1 MPTTCENSASMS
13 SQRLPVDLHAI
24 HDYILHAVVAT
35 SWTLLRRGLRYH
47 PRRDYHDPVALLLL
61 AARVLHARRA
71 SSMRRASSVRRA
83 SSPPCSRRA
92 TWDHLLLAR
101 SFVALAVDQPS
112 RIATSLLFLAL
123 RIAAISPP
131 LPTAA
136 PPQHHVV
143 PRGRVDECLEVRALP
158 RRPHGEPFQRHG
170 RQLRL
175 LHGAMPPAH
184 HQQPPQ
190 PAPPSHPAL
199 VFVWPLASVW
209 RASSA
214 ACLQLP
220 LLTSNIILAS
230 ARGAPINIVTGEE
243 ISGMCPQ
250 TPHSAA
256 VWGVG
261 GGCSPAPSTNMRLSP
276 WLIMALDITRGGG
289 TALFFL

>member
-47 PRRDYHDPVALLLL
+47 PRGDYHDPVALLLL

-101 SFVALAVDQPS
+101 SFVALAVDQPP

-158 RRPHGEPFQRHG
+158 RRPHGGPFQRHG

-184 HQQPPQ
+184 HQQTPP
-190 PAPPSHPAL
+190 PAPPPAPRARVCL
-199 VFVWPLASVW
+199 APCFGVACLFGRVPSAASSNFQYNISFCKRSPDKYSYGGGDKWHVPTNTAQRGSLGCGGGLQPRTKHQHAPLA
-209 RASSA
+209 
-214 ACLQLP
+214 
-220 LLTSNIILAS
+220 LAHHGS
-230 ARGAPINIVTGEE
+230 
-243 ISGMCPQ
+243 
-250 TPHSAA
+250 
-256 VWGVG
+256 
-261 GGCSPAPSTNMRLSP
+261 
-276 WLIMALDITRGGG
+276 
-289 TALFFL
+289 

>member
-1 MPTTCENSASMS
+1 MTRWRYS
-13 SQRLPVDLHAI
+13 SLPRESCML
-24 HDYILHAVVAT
+24 VV
-35 SWTLLRRGLRYH
+35 LLRCAVLLRCVVLLRLRA
-47 PRRDYHDPVALLLL
+47 PAALHGIIFFLHGRSLPLQLISPL
-61 AARVLHARRA
+61 ASPLHC
-71 SSMRRASSVRRA
+71 SSSRFE
-83 SSPPCSRRA
+83 SPPYLP
-92 TWDHLLLAR
+92 H
-101 SFVALAVDQPS
+101 F
-112 RIATSLLFLAL
+112 
-123 RIAAISPP
+123 P
-131 LPTAA
+131 L
-136 PPQHHVV
+136 
-143 PRGRVDECLEVRALP
+143 LP
-158 RRPHGEPFQRHG
+158 RRSIMSCPAGGSMSASRFVHSPVAPTADPSNDMVGNFAFYTARCLQHTTNK
-170 RQLRL
+170 
-175 LHGAMPPAH
+175 PPS
-184 HQQPPQ
+184 PP
-190 PAPPSHPAL
+190 PPSHPAL